1 MRDDDRD
8 EYEPRRRHRR
18 DDDYDDEDY
27 DDDRRPKRSSR
38 KGMNVG
44 LIIGIVVAVLFVC
57 GGPGFY
63 TLFTSITKVKEAAG
77 KMRDTNNLKI
87 LGLAMHNVKD
97 VTGGF
102 QGPFAFDEKGNRAP
116 GDLSFRVGLLPYIE
130 QGSLYLQFDLSQAWN
145 SARNRTQSNTVVP
158 MYRSPYAT
166 DPTAPMTSYRAF
178 VGGGALFDETGKPVR
193 PSDITDGAFNTI
205 MLICVDDEVP
215 WAAPQELK
223 YSPTGVLPRIGT
235 RGMPTGA
242 NVLLADGS
250 VKFLKAS
257 TPEPV
262 FRSLI
267 TRAGGDLMPVDW

>member
-8 EYEPRRRHRR
+8 EYEPRRRRRR
-18 DDDYDDEDY
+18 DDDYDDGDY

-38 KGMNVG
+38 KGLNVG

-57 GGPGFY
+57 GGLGFY
-63 TLFTSITKVKEAAG
+63 ALFTATTKVREAAARM
-77 KMRDTNNLKI
+77 KDSNNLKV
-87 LGLAMHNVKD
+87 LGLASHNVHD
-97 VTGGF
+97 VTGAF
-102 QGPFAFDEKGNRAP
+102 QGPFAFDDKGKRAT

-130 QGSLYLQFDLSQAWN
+130 QGSLFKQFDLAQAWD
-145 SARNRTQSNTVVP
+145 SPRNRSLSNAEIP
-158 MYRSPYAT
+158 EYRSPFAA
-166 DPTAPMTSYRAF
+166 DPKASTTPYRAF
-178 VGGGALFDETGKPVR
+178 VGGGALFDEPGTPVR
-193 PSDITDGAFNTI
+193 LADIKDGAANTI
-205 MLICVDDEVP
+205 MLIGVDDEVP
-215 WAAPQELK
+215 WAAPREMK
-223 YSPTGVLPRIGT
+223 YSPTGPLPTIGT